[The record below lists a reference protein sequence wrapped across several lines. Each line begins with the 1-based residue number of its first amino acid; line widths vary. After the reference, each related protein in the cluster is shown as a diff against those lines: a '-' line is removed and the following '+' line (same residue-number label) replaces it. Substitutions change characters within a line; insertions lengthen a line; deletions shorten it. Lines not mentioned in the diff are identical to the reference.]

1 MSGPLDRFIP
11 EPDVRERHAIVVRAP
26 APAVFAAAEAF
37 DFQSVPI
44 VRGII
49 RLRELFLG
57 SKRVERQPRPFLQ
70 EIAAMGWGTLASEPG
85 LLFVAGARCQPWL
98 ANVTFTPI
106 PAAEFAAYHEPG
118 QVKIAWTL
126 EVEPLTAGS
135 ARLTTETRAVATDDA
150 ARRRFRRYWRW
161 ARFGIVAIRWSML
174 PAIRERAER
183 SARRRRR
190 PV

>member
-11 EPDVRERHAIVVRAP
+11 EPDVRERHEIVVRAP
-26 APAVFAAAEAF
+26 APQVFAAAEAF
-37 DFQSVPI
+37 DFQSVPL

-70 EIAAMGWGTLASEPG
+70 EIAAMGWGTLASETG
-85 LLFVAGARCQPWL
+85 RLFVGGARCQPWL

-106 PAAEFAAYHEPG
+106 PAPEFAAYREPD

-126 EVEPLTAGS
+126 EVEPLS
-135 ARLTTETRAVATDDA
+135 PDSSRLVTETRAVATDGA
-150 ARRRFRRYWRW
+150 AGRRFRSYWRW
-161 ARFGIVAIRWSML
+161 ARFGIVAIRWAML
-174 PAIRERAER
+174 PAIRKRAER
-183 SARRRRR
+183 AART
-190 PV
+190 V